1 MLKASRNKC
10 DSVIIGMSD
19 ASQWCTYLVVREFQ
33 FCQTTHTVSE
43 WVEFN
48 ALPDTV
54 LVISEAAPN
63 TENDLFLN

>member
-43 WVEFN
+43 
-48 ALPDTV
+48 
-54 LVISEAAPN
+54 
-63 TENDLFLN
+63 